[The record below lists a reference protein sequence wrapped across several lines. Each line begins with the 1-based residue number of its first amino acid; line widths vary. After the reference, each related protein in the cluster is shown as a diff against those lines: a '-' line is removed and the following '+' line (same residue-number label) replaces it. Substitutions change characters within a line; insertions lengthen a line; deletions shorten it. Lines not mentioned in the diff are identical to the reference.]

1 MPDQNS
7 FIPLNGLSP
16 INEEH
21 SAEKHV
27 RYISNTIAQYLDN
40 NKTNVIEI
48 SNSCIETNTSPIYND
63 GNSAFR
69 SDASQRNKSSEK
81 EVEIE
86 AVDEMHVPL
95 MILSSPDKNEFE
107 NSEISN
113 TVILQTSPKHRNE
126 DIGNIAHDNCTIKN
140 NILIGNNE
148 NHEYE
153 NDEFHGI
160 GIGNGNN
167 TLRSFSASAS
177 ASSSPSPSSHPSAST
192 SFPSSFSTS
201 TSSSSSFAPS
211 KCPPLHYGPDVY
223 DLIEVL
229 HDAHIAHS
237 SVLRN
242 FENRYVR
249 ARTCIR
255 VRTLRLQFTQLN
267 CIKWHMSF
275 LLFSSF
281 LFSPVLL
288 SFIIHE
294 SLVSHVYFLFIF
306 SFFLS
311 FFFLSFFSFFHILL
325 HFFNC

>member
-1 MPDQNS
+1 MYWTNLPDLKSEEFHSNIKCNS
-7 FIPLNGLSP
+7 AEVLPVKISELEYGKGTYDKPARTLRNGRSALNSEELHIDEFDMSVWDAK
-16 INEEH
+16 NEEEYGKIERRIEH
-21 SAEKHV
+21 TSAQCGTKKNGYDAINQE
-27 RYISNTIAQYLDN
+27 L
-40 NKTNVIEI
+40 
-48 SNSCIETNTSPIYND
+48 NSTETNPI
-63 GNSAFR
+63 R
-69 SDASQRNKSSEK
+69 
-81 EVEIE
+81 EVLPVVICTYPG
-86 AVDEMHVPL
+86 AA
-95 MILSSPDKNEFE
+95 K
-107 NSEISN
+107 
-113 TVILQTSPKHRNE
+113 TV
-126 DIGNIAHDNCTIKN
+126 
-140 NILIGNNE
+140 
-148 NHEYE
+148 

-160 GIGNGNN
+160 GIGNGNS

-192 SFPSSFSTS
+192 SFPFSFSTS

-249 ARTCIR
+249 ARTCSTCIR

-294 SLVSHVYFLFIF
+294 PLVSHVYFLYIYLFLL

-311 FFFLSFFSFFHILL
+311 FFLFLSVFLSFLFSIFSCIFSTASTKTVKTI
-325 HFFNC
+325 